1 MEKLLVLSSDASW
14 RSALAAELSAAGHH
28 AQAAAPEAIEAEPGL
43 ASMRT
48 AVVVDLRAETG
59 QSARLGRVRRALGH
73 SRVFVLAVV
82 SGAQAARL
90 DFAAGFD
97 DFLVDPCSAPEVV
110 ARVRQLRWR
119 KNRTET
125 ADLLKAGD
133 LVINLAS
140 CEVSLQGVPVSLTYQ
155 EYELLRYLLEH
166 RGRVF
171 TREQLLSELW
181 GYNYYGGTRTV
192 DVHVRRLRA
201 KLGPE
206 HEDLIQTVRNVG
218 YRFARDAD

>member
-1 MEKLLVLSSDASW
+1 MEKVLIISDDPRWGDAV
-14 RSALAAELSAAGHH
+14 AAELEAAGHE
-28 AQAAAPEAIEAEPGL
+28 ARLLPMNAIDGANQALEDL
-43 ASMRT
+43 N
-48 AVVVDLRAETG
+48 AVVVDARGMAAVA
-59 QSARLGRVRRALGH
+59 ARLAKVRRAIPGGKTLT
-73 SRVFVLAVV
+73 LAALAPVQL
-82 SGAQAARL
+82 SRL
-90 DFAAGFD
+90 DFSAGFD
-97 DFLVDPCSAPEVV
+97 DFLVDPFAAPQVV
-110 ARVRQLRWR
+110 ARIRQLRWR
-119 KNRTET
+119 ENSTDA

-133 LVINLAS
+133 LLVNRAS
-140 CEVSLQGVPVSLTYQ
+140 CEVNLRGVPLALTYQ
-155 EYELLRYLLEH
+155 EYELLRHLMEH

-218 YRFARDAD
+218 YRFARDA